1 MSVRL
6 PNGFISAAEVVWHRM
21 GCKDEHGIRIDEELE
36 DNCRKQRRRGREW
49 GYARITPVRATDD
62 PFAI

>member
-1 MSVRL
+1 MR
-6 PNGFISAAEVVWHRM
+6 
-21 GCKDEHGIRIDEELE
+21 CKDDHGIRIGKDLE
-36 DNCRKQRRRGREW
+36 DNFREQRYGGREW